1 MECVSAAVV
10 ARRGGRCSSCEIV
23 FQPQPSHPTTPAC
36 ARAPPHHIQPS
47 CAVSHPVDALH
58 IGLWVALMGEHPF
71 SSEKTSK
78 FGISER
84 APRPT
89 PRAARRGCDAG
100 AHGVAAATGGINGG
114 LVVLLLQLTAGR
126 TAAATGAAAANQH
139 AQSLRRSKVC
149 AVSAAQPSAIKGS
162 QGFPKGCCVKA
173 ERNR

>member
-1 MECVSAAVV
+1 VSVQAATPRCMGRNRRNMRRTRLGVAAAV
-10 ARRGGRCSSCEIV
+10 S
-23 FQPQPSHPTTPAC
+23 PHTPAC
-36 ARAPPHHIQPS
+36 ARAPPS
-47 CAVSHPVDALH
+47 YGRVSHPADARH
-58 IGLWVALMGEHPF
+58 GALGGAQH
-71 SSEKTSK
+71 STVNSRRNILLK

-84 APRPT
+84 APPPA